1 LASHDRNSLLRIGTR
16 GSDLALKQTSQ
27 VARLIQAR
35 YPHVSVESQV
45 IRTTGDRVLGKSL
58 ASIGGKGLFTKELE
72 DALLGW
78 DIDLA
83 VHSLKD
89 LPTRM
94 PAGLT
99 IAAVLEREDPRDVL
113 LAPPGTRLDTLPA
126 GTRIGTSSLRRKAQ
140 VLAHCP
146 SLTVLDVRGNVP
158 TRLSRLDRGEFD
170 GLILARAGLARLG
183 MLDRVADVLDAAVMV
198 PAVGQGALAVQARSG
213 DSRVLDLL
221 GALDH
226 RPTRLA
232 TFAERGLLARLE
244 GGCQVPIGA
253 LGTWSGETL
262 TLVAVVADIDGS
274 AVVRGSD
281 TAPVQDEDEDEAFAL
296 GRRLAEHLLEQGA
309 GEILERVR
317 AASAGAAPPVEDG
330 P

>member
-1 LASHDRNSLLRIGTR
+1 MASHDRNSLLRIGTR

-35 YPHVSVESQV
+35 HPHVSVESQV

-72 DALLGW
+72 DALQGW

-99 IAAVLEREDPRDVL
+99 IAAVLEREDPSDVL
-113 LAPPGTRLDTLPA
+113 LAPPGARLATLPA
-126 GTRIGTSSLRRKAQ
+126 GARIGTSSLRRRAQ
-140 VLAHCP
+140 LLAHRP
-146 SLTVLDVRGNVP
+146 SFTVLDVRGNVP

-170 GLILARAGLARLG
+170 GLILARAGLVRLG
-183 MLDRVADVLDAAVMV
+183 LLDRVAEVLDAGVMV
-198 PAVGQGALAVQARSG
+198 PAVGQGALAVQARAG

-221 GALDH
+221 AALDH

-232 TFAERGLLARLE
+232 TVAERALLARLE

-253 LGTWSGETL
+253 LGTWDGETL
-262 TLVAVVADIDGS
+262 ALSAVVADIDGS
-274 AVVRGSD
+274 VVLRCSD
-281 TAPVQDEDEDEAFAL
+281 AALVRDEAEAAAL
-296 GRRLAEHLLEQGA
+296 GGRLAEHLLEQGA
-309 GEILERVR
+309 DAILERVR
-317 AASAGAAPPVEDG
+317 ASAGAAAPATDDG